1 TGQGFD
7 AARAAVKAIVAELV
21 GDKAGKPA

>member
-7 AARAAVKAIVAELV
+7 AARAAVNAIVAELV